1 MGSLQEPTPPRT
13 GSDRS
18 KEIISRSMGGLN
30 MHITMRLPTLVSTI
44 ALMSLGLSA
53 SAQPQPPPPQSPN
66 MPCSITGAGPG
77 NGGRRG
83 GRAGADRHC
92 QTLAQ
97 AAGAGGKT
105 WRAYLSTQ
113 GDGAVNARDRIGK
126 GPWQNFKNEVIAQSV
141 DELHG
146 DNNK

>member
-18 KEIISRSMGGLN
+18 KEILSRSMGGLN

-53 SAQPQPPPPQSPN
+53 SAQAQPAPPQSPN
-66 MPCSITGAGPG
+66 MTFFITSAGPG
-77 NGGRRG
+77 KGADLGGLD
-83 GRAGADRHC
+83 GADRHC

-97 AAGAGGKT
+97 AAGAGG
-105 WRAYLSTQ
+105 
-113 GDGAVNARDRIGK
+113 
-126 GPWQNFKNEVIAQSV
+126 
-141 DELHG
+141 
-146 DNNK
+146 